1 MPGETLNRLADRY
14 ADRPSTDPMD
24 RSTFRLMTTMVS
36 PSASSANTV
45 VSTRMNWMFAE
56 LRNRGC
62 TRVVTSTNT
71 ARTTTMPDS
80 LMRNTRSASTLA
92 RGPDAAAAGPGGRC

>member
-1 MPGETLNRLADRY
+1 
-14 ADRPSTDPMD
+14 MD
-24 RSTFRLMTTMVS
+24 RSTFLLMTTMVS

-45 VSTRMNWMFAE
+45 VSMRMNWMFAK

-71 ARTTTMPDS
+71 ARTATMPDS
-80 LMRNTRSASTLA
+80 RMRNTRSARPDRL
-92 RGPDAAAAGPGGRC
+92 RGPAAAGGSADGGPHREAALPVAPGTCAPPRTPR